1 MKALDIMNAPWSW
14 PLYNYKNFGLIS
26 LNTSDTI
33 KPHQSDTTSE
43 ELTLVIH
50 I

>member
-1 MKALDIMNAPWSW
+1 MKALDIMNASLSW
-14 PLYNYKNFGLIS
+14 QIYNYKKFGLIS

-33 KPHQSDTTSE
+33 KSHQSDTTRE
-43 ELTLVIH
+43 ELTLVVH